1 MNFHV
6 YSFFRDTEGVPSTA
20 IREIALLKEMDHPNV
35 VKLLDVV
42 HVEDRLY
49 MIFEYLEM
57 DLKKYMDSLQVRMM
71 PPKIVKVRRK
81 RICLFVFFFI

>member
-1 MNFHV
+1 MEFI
-6 YSFFRDTEGVPSTA
+6 FRDTEGVPSTA

-71 PPKIVKVRRK
+71 PPKIVKVRRE
-81 RICLFVFFFI
+81 RLCFFI